1 MAPYEEQARK
11 VLQEIEATI
20 VEHLAEMNKAGG
32 PTFAEW
38 LACQQTLMQVQQTHL
53 LLGIFDRMYRGVP
66 VYPMAT

>member
-1 MAPYEEQARK
+1 VA
-11 VLQEIEATI
+11 
-20 VEHLAEMNKAGG
+20 HLAEMNKAGG